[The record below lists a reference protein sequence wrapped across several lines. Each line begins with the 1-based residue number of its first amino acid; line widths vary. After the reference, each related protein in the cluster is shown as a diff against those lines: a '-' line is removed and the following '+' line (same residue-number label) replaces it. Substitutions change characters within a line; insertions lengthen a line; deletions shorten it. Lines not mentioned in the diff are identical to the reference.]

1 MFGIKMTQTGK
12 KYFTA
17 VIVIFLVYL
26 AMKYVSPIASPFLL
40 ALLLSGLLNPLA
52 SALHKKIKIKKSVL
66 AGIILFLISII
77 FIVAVWLL
85 LSALFTGGGKLA
97 CQIPDYQE
105 ELSMLLCNCC
115 EMIERQFGVDGM
127 QIEQFVLEQVNIL
140 AENLEVN
147 ILPAVM
153 GKSMDYAKNIAGFV
167 SFLVVMIIAA
177 LLIIKD
183 YDRLMERLNEE
194 KDFKAVREVG
204 IKIIFY
210 IKVHHSLYYQYPVR
224 CCVNAERLKGRYY
237 LRTGHRAY
245 GYAPFYRYGHHAHP
259 ASSLSI
265 DKRKLSPGP
274 SLFCPL
280 CRMRPG
286 PGISGAKADRRPRR
300 RLARGDLIC
309 RFCGA
314 SFVWNLGD
322 Y

>member
-97 CQIPDYQE
+97 CQMPDYQE

-140 AENLEVN
+140 VENLEVN

-194 KDFKAVREVG
+194 KDFKAVRESEECG
-204 IKIIFY
+204 
-210 IKVHHSLYYQYPVR
+210 
-224 CCVNAERLKGRYY
+224 
-237 LRTGHRAY
+237 LRTR
-245 GYAPFYRYGHHAHP
+245 
-259 ASSLSI
+259 
-265 DKRKLSPGP
+265 
-274 SLFCPL
+274 C
-280 CRMRPG
+280 
-286 PGISGAKADRRPRR
+286 
-300 RLARGDLIC
+300 
-309 RFCGA
+309 
-314 SFVWNLGD
+314 W
-322 Y
+322 